1 MNYLV
6 NFVVL
11 ILMIW
16 STKAEEQQEGENRDS
31 RLLPVFQVVRF
42 PNDPCIIGSSS
53 KNGTCYTAEECSNK
67 GGTNGGSC
75 ASGFGV
81 CCTFT
86 IGCGGSTSENCTYF
100 EYTGT
105 NSGSCNAR
113 VCKLSSAIC
122 QIRLD
127 LDTFIITGPSTAV
140 TTNALMVELG
150 GMIRAVNV
158 GKIFTQRTN
167 CATDTFSIGNAPSVP
182 VTCGTLTGDHI
193 YFDSSD
199 SCNTLMLNFGQWSND
214 NTIPTTRQVSIKI
227 SQINCA
233 SAHRAPPGCTQYFT
247 NAAGG
252 VKTFSTFNYA
262 NSVHL
267 ANQKQIMCFRREQ
280 GNCQICYSAP
290 AATDVHLSGSGAK
303 GVTLPSSCCDYGI
316 TGKKVIGG
324 GDCIIIPGAEKKT
337 STKNSAIAVC
347 QAGGQKGL
355 VTVTGTTA
363 ATVCSKAAPFRV
375 EFISDGIEVVAITT
389 TIADIGSKGIKLKY
403 WQNSC

>member
-1 MNYLV
+1 MILV
-6 NFVVL
+6 
-11 ILMIW
+11 
-16 STKAEEQQEGENRDS
+16 
-31 RLLPVFQVVRF
+31 LLAHHQ
-42 PNDPCIIGSSS
+42 

-100 EYTGT
+100 EY
-105 NSGSCNAR
+105 SGSNTGPCNAR
-113 VCKLSSAIC
+113 ICKLSSAIC

-140 TTNALMVELG
+140 TTNTYMLELG
-150 GMIRAVNV
+150 GMIRAVNG

-182 VTCGTLTGDHI
+182 VVCGTLTGDHI
-193 YFDSSD
+193 YFDASD
-199 SCNTLMLNFGQWSND
+199 SCHNLMLNFGQWSND

-227 SQINCA
+227 SQINCV

-247 NAAGG
+247 NVAGG
-252 VKTFSTFNYA
+252 VKSFSTFNY
-262 NSVHL
+262 SKSIHL

-280 GNCQICYSAP
+280 GNCEICYSA
-290 AATDVHLSGSGAK
+290 AALTDVHLSGTGAK
-303 GVTLPSSCCDYGI
+303 VTTIDHSCCDYGI

-324 GDCIIIPGAEKKT
+324 GDCIVLAGAAKKGGT
-337 STKNSAIAVC
+337 AIKGVC
-347 QAGGQKGL
+347 QVGGQKGL
-355 VTVTGTTA
+355 ATVGGTTA
-363 ATVCSKAAPFRV
+363 ATVCSRTAPFRV
-375 EFISDGIEVVAITT
+375 EF
-389 TIADIGSKGIKLKY
+389 Y
-403 WQNSC
+403 

>member
-1 MNYLV
+1 M
-6 NFVVL
+6 NFVIL

-16 STKAEEQQEGENRDS
+16 SAKAEEEQAGDNRDS

-42 PNDPCIIGSSS
+42 PNDPCVIGTSS

-100 EYTGT
+100 EYSGS
-105 NSGSCNAR
+105 NSGACNAR

-127 LDTFIITGPSTAV
+127 LDTFVITGPSTAV

-150 GMIRAVNV
+150 GMIRGGNG
-158 GKIFTQRTN
+158 GKIITQRTN
-167 CATDTFSIGNAPSVP
+167 CATDTFSVGNAPSIP
-182 VTCGTLTGDHI
+182 VVCGTLTGDHV
-193 YFDSSD
+193 YFDASD
-199 SCNTLMLNFGQWSND
+199 SCHNLMLNFGQWSND
-214 NTIPTTRQVSIKI
+214 NTIPTTRTVSIKI
-227 SQINCA
+227 SQVNCA

-252 VKTFSTFNYA
+252 AKSFSTFNYA
-262 NSVHL
+262 NSIHL
-267 ANQKQIMCFRREQ
+267 ANQKQVICFRREQ
-280 GNCQICYSAP
+280 GNCQICYSAA
-290 AATDVHLSGSGAK
+290 AATDFHLSGSGK
-303 GVTLPSSCCDYGI
+303 GNMIKDHSCCDYGT
-316 TGKKVIGG
+316 TGKGVLGG
-324 GDCIIIPGAEKKT
+324 GDCAVFPGAEKKT
-337 STKNSAIAVC
+337 GTAIKAVC

-355 VTVTGTTA
+355 VTSTKGKTLTATA
-363 ATVCSKAAPFRV
+363 ATVCSRTAPFRV

-389 TIADIGSKGIKLKY
+389 TIADIGSKGLKLLY